1 MSFCASCNFK
11 LWPVN
16 SVGTGWIF
24 PKFSYV
30 WCGLSSYLGE
40 GWQNGFNLQVPLCMQ
55 ACLHLATPDQ
65 RSFYLSSLSE
75 MTGNHYSSSFG
86 YLANLQSSWA
96 TFASDSRTSLWMVG
110 VHLFSLSSLEQL
122 QLHGWCFWTWSRL
135 VPGGLANSYCLILL
149 TPVRISSGL
158 YLGNTPC
165 QTAPSPLV
173 TLVHT
178 ALSTEWPILI
188 FSWVCDNCSFGVWG
202 GDASQA

>member
-1 MSFCASCNFK
+1 MTCELSGHRLNTPQVQLCLMWVVFLSWWGLAEWVQPSSATLHASVPTPCHS
-11 LWPVN
+11 WPE
-16 SVGTGWIF
+16 IF
-24 PKFSYV
+24 LPFQPIRDDRK
-30 WCGLSSYLGE
+30 
-40 GWQNGFNLQVPLCMQ
+40 
-55 ACLHLATPDQ
+55 
-65 RSFYLSSLSE
+65 
-75 MTGNHYSSSFG
+75 SSSFG

-96 TFASDSRTSLWMVG
+96 TFASDSRTSVWMVG
-110 VHLFSLSSLEQL
+110 IHLFSLLSLEQL

-135 VPGGLANSYCLILL
+135 VPGGLANSYCQILL